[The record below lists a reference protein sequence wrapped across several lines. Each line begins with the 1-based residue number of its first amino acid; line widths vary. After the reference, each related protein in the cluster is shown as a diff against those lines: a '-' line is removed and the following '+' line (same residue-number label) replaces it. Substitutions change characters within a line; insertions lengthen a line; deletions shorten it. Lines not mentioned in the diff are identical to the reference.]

1 MKKALML
8 FSLITLFAVDV
19 FAQDDVEILKKD
31 DATGDFYYEEVVTA
45 DGLKQDELFKRAK
58 AWILANLKTGDNNIT
73 FDDKNYS
80 TVNTGAMKV
89 KTLKSMSLV
98 IHDGYFDFKFHV
110 WCKDGR
116 YKLRLDN
123 VMFYVV
129 VSQTMQGTTSRTYS
143 YTELK
148 DKKLDQH
155 LKKDANSK
163 LSSLATIF
171 KQDMAKSAAEVKQ
184 NNDW

>member
-1 MKKALML
+1 MKKAFLL
-8 FSLITLFAVDV
+8 LSVLTIFAFKA
-19 FAQDDVEILKKD
+19 FAQDAEILKKEEASND
-31 DATGDFYYEEVVTA
+31 YYYEEVVTA
-45 DGLKQDELFKRAK
+45 DGLKQDELFKRTK
-58 AWILANLKTGDNNIT
+58 AWIIANLKTGDNNIT

-89 KTLKSMSLV
+89 KTLKSMSVV

-123 VMFYVV
+123 IMFYVV

-143 YTELK
+143 YSELN

-155 LKKDANSK
+155 LKKDANAK
-163 LSSLATIF
+163 LSSLVALF
-171 KQDMAKSAAEVKQ
+171 KQDIAKSPSEVKQ
-184 NNDW
+184 SNDW